1 MSNKLFD
8 VLKWLSILFI
18 PALAVLYKGLA
29 EIWGLPFVD
38 EIPQTLI
45 TINAFLG
52 AILGI
57 STIDYNKKK
66 EAELQEAR
74 RLNEQD

>member
-8 VLKWLSILFI
+8 VLKWCSILFI
-18 PALAVLYKGLA
+18 PALASLYKGLA
-29 EIWGLPFVD
+29 VIWQLPFAD

-45 TINAFLG
+45 VLDTFLG

-57 STIDYNKKK
+57 STIDYNKKHETLE
-66 EAELQEAR
+66 EAK
-74 RLNEQD
+74 RLNGQN

>member
-8 VLKWLSILFI
+8 VLKWISILFL

-29 EIWGLPFVD
+29 QIWGLPYAE

-57 STIDYNKKK
+57 STIDYNKKQQELA
-66 EAELQEAR
+66 EAKR
-74 RLNEQD
+74 INEQE

>member
-8 VLKWLSILFI
+8 VLKWVSILFL

-57 STIDYNKKK
+57 STIDYNKKQQELA
-66 EAELQEAR
+66 EAKR
-74 RLNEQD
+74 INEQE

>member
-8 VLKWLSILFI
+8 VLKWISILFL

>member
-29 EIWGLPFVD
+29 EIWGLPYVD

>member
-29 EIWGLPFVD
+29 EIWGLPYVD

-45 TINAFLG
+45 TIHAFLG